1 MRALCLVVLV
11 IPFAV
16 SLDVRAE
23 DAPNGAIGIQLKIDD
38 GKLVIVEALKEGP
51 AEKAGIKSDDVLLKV
66 NDFKAKDT
74 IDTEDL
80 QAMVKELGK
89 HKPGEKIKLTI
100 KRGEKE
106 MVVEVTVGKRS
117 EVFKKIKE

>member
-1 MRALCLVVLV
+1 MRALCLVALV
-11 IPFAV
+11 VVFPVA
-16 SLDVRAE
+16 STVRAE
-23 DAPNGAIGIQLKIDD
+23 DAPQGAIGIQLKIED
-38 GKLVIVEALKEGP
+38 GKMVIVEALKDGP
-51 AEKAGIKSDDVLLKV
+51 AEKAGIKSDDVLLRV
-66 NDFKAKDT
+66 NDFKAKDK

-80 QAMVKELGK
+80 QEMVKELGK

-117 EVFKKIKE
+117 EVLKKVKE